1 MRLKPITEPWYVQA
15 LDRLREHLA
24 HAEALLP
31 LALVGLI
38 SGLLTGAVVIA
49 FRWLTEHAQIMLTPI
64 AGPEA
69 FEGLPWSYRL
79 ALPIAGGLL
88 IGVIFQRASVGS
100 REVGVVHVMERL
112 AYHSGRMPWKNAAL
126 QFFGAALSIMS
137 GHSVGREGPVVHVGA
152 ASSSLLGQWLG
163 FPNNSIRVLVACGAA
178 ASIAASFNTPI
189 AGVIFAMEVVL
200 MEYTLVGFTPVILAA
215 VAATSLARVAYGP
228 APAFDI
234 PIMQMTSLWEL
245 PYILLVGVLVGAAAA
260 LFIQGIRSLDVCCRE
275 IPLWMRTTA
284 AGLVTGLCGLI
295 APEVMGI
302 GYDTVELTLLGE
314 MALGALVTVAA
325 VKLVATVACISL
337 GLPGGLIG
345 PTLVMGAAAG
355 GALGVV
361 GHAMVPDMSSSEGFF
376 AMLGMGAMMGATLQA
391 PLAALMAVLELTANS
406 NSILPGMFAIVT
418 ATLTTH
424 VLFKKRSVYINML
437 QARGLDY
444 RNDPVAVSLRR
455 TGVGAI
461 MERRL
466 LALPRRID
474 ASALPQPEPPAEWA
488 LLTED
493 DRVSA
498 VLPWDAL
505 EKFMADFV
513 AGKEI
518 SEELDLLE
526 IQGAQQAFDMVRI
539 HATLAEAIE
548 RMDRSGAQVVLVTGS
563 DHPVPGNVYG
573 VLTRDRIEAGVRYRT

>member
-1 MRLKPITEPWYVQA
+1 MQA
-15 LDRLREHLA
+15 LDRLRDHLA
-24 HAEALLP
+24 HAEAVLP

-38 SGLLTGAVVIA
+38 SGLLTGTVIIA

-69 FEGLPWSYRL
+69 FEELSWSYRL
-79 ALPIAGGLL
+79 GLPVAGGLF
-88 IGVIFQRASVGS
+88 IGLIFQRASVGS
-100 REVGVVHVMERL
+100 RQVGVVHVMERL
-112 AYHSGRMPWKNAAL
+112 AYHSGRMPWKNAVL
-126 QFFGAALSIMS
+126 QFFGGALSIMS
-137 GHSVGREGPVVHVGA
+137 GHSVGREGPVIHVGA

-200 MEYTLVGFTPVILAA
+200 MEYTLAGFTPVILAA
-215 VAATSLARVAYGP
+215 VAATSLTRVVYGS

-260 LFIQGIRSLDVCCRE
+260 LFIHGIRVIDERFRE
-275 IPLWMRTTA
+275 IPLWIRTTA
-284 AGLVTGLCGLI
+284 AGLVTGLCALI

-302 GYDTVELTLLGE
+302 GYDTVELILLGE
-314 MALGALVTVAA
+314 MALGALLTVAA

-361 GHAMVPDMSSSEGFF
+361 GHAMLPEMSSSEGFY

-406 NSILPGMFAIVT
+406 SSILPGMFAIVT
-418 ATLTTH
+418 ATLTAR
-424 VLFKKRSVYINML
+424 VLFKKQSVFISML
-437 QARGLDY
+437 QTRGLDY
-444 RNDPVAVSLRR
+444 RNDPVAVSLGR

-461 MERRL
+461 MDRRL

-474 ASALPQPEPPAEWA
+474 ASALPPPEGPAQWI

-493 DRVSA
+493 ERVA
-498 VLPWDAL
+498 AAIPWVAL
-505 EKFMADFV
+505 EKFMKDLR
-513 AGKEI
+513 AGKEL
-518 SEELDLLE
+518 SEELDLFE
-526 IQGAQQAFDMVRI
+526 IQGAHLTFDTVRI

-548 RMDRSGAQVVLVTGS
+548 RMERSGAQVVLVTGS
-563 DHPVPGNVYG
+563 DNPLPGNVFG
-573 VLTRDRIEAGVRYRT
+573 VLTRDRIEAGVRYRI